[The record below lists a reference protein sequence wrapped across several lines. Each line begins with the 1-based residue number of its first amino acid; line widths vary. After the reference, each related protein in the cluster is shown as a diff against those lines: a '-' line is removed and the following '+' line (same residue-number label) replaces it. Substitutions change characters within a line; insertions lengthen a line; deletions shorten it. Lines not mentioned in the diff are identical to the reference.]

1 MPPTAP
7 AIMLPREVRAGA
19 PLPLE
24 RRLDQEARDPEVLA
38 RRPEVTAAKRLL
50 RLPNHLLHIV
60 DEDEA
65 EVAKG
70 RDLGLRFR
78 EPCLQAIPQ
87 LPLPPDRLVDV
98 LDARG
103 SENEVPR
110 LHRRPPPGKG
120 GLGVG
125 GRQALLAHGLDR
137 LRGTGQIVELPPVR
151 LADADRLLL
160 GLRKEVF
167 PLLEVP

>member
-7 AIMLPREVRAGA
+7 VIMLPREVRAGA
-19 PLPLE
+19 HLPLE

-38 RRPEVTAAKRLL
+38 RRPEVTAAERLL

-65 EVAKG
+65 EGAKG
-70 RDLGLRFR
+70 RDLAPRSR
-78 EPCLQAIPQ
+78 EPCLQPIPQ

-103 SENEVPR
+103 GENEVPR
-110 LHRRPPPGKG
+110 LHRPPPPDKR

-125 GRQALLAHGLDR
+125 GRQALLASR
-137 LRGTGQIVELPPVR
+137 R
-151 LADADRLLL
+151 A
-160 GLRKEVF
+160 
-167 PLLEVP
+167 